1 MPETPP
7 KNADP
12 RLCPAPQG
20 RTSLT
25 IMLMA
30 GALTATLFGSRVLLQ
45 EIQSDPVMVGYET
58 IRHLGMLWDNAMQEV
73 QATAPDKKLHD
84 DIREVEGKKF

>member
-1 MPETPP
+1 
-7 KNADP
+7 
-12 RLCPAPQG
+12 
-20 RTSLT
+20 
-25 IMLMA
+25 
-30 GALTATLFGSRVLLQ
+30 
-45 EIQSDPVMVGYET
+45 MVGYET